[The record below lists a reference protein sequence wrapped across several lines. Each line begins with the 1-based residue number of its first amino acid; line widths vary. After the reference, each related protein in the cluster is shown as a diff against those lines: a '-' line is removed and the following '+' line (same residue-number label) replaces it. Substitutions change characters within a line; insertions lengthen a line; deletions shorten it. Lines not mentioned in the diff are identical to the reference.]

1 MTRYNRYS
9 DEELLKMLKA
19 SDHYAYTEIYNRYH
33 YMLLQHAYTKLG
45 DEEQAKD
52 VVQELFV
59 NLWLRRENEMN
70 AANLAGYLYKATR
83 NKILDIF
90 AHQKVRE
97 NHVQAS
103 LNDFASNYSY
113 ADTDHLVL
121 EKELS
126 AYIERQVQAL
136 PRKMRE
142 IYELSRKGHY
152 SHREIAEMLN
162 TSEANVSKQMTNAIR
177 ILRKKTDT
185 FIIIYF
191 IYNSL

>member
-9 DEELLKMLKA
+9 DEELLKMLRA

-59 NLWLRRENEMN
+59 NLWLRRESEMN
-70 AANLAGYLYKATR
+70 AVNLAGYLYKATR

-152 SHREIAEMLN
+152 SHREIAEMLD